1 MQQQSLSK
9 RIGIPV
15 VVALLF
21 SFTLSALSGGT
32 ISQASPAIGSQ
43 SANAAITQ
51 ASRDTG
57 VPAPLLKALAYM
69 EGQFNNHQGYPSVD
83 GGYGSMHLIK
93 NKHGDTLDE
102 AAMDIGVATDK
113 LKKDLA
119 TNIRGG
125 AAVLRDE
132 ALQQS
137 PTHTLP
143 ASLADWYGVAAT
155 YSHSPT
161 RAAALQYADAL
172 YTVLN
177 AGFSRQTES
186 GELVTL
192 APQNVQPHTA
202 TAATTK
208 TAITAPLPNGCTR
221 DNNVD
226 YAGAIDC
233 IIPTS
238 FDCTPPEATY
248 PGCTYES
255 TDRPTVLPVNYVT
268 IHDTEGDLQASL
280 GVFQNVNSGV
290 SIHYIIDTDGTVYQL
305 LHDKDIAYHVGNYWY
320 NQRSIGI
327 EHIGYDATGYLWYNA
342 AQYLSSAKLTAYLI
356 KKYNIPLD
364 HDHIVSHGTVPSPLL
379 ATNHVDPGPYWLWT
393 YYLKLIH
400 EQGVAY
406 PKGKKY
412 DNVITL
418 KPKTDEKPFGRN
430 GTETTANFNF
440 FYLHTGPSTHS
451 PLITQLGVNDITD
464 ETNSVETN
472 TSYYYINKVK
482 DPVGTGDT
490 LYEIWY
496 GESDHGKDNP
506 PSPLTDAHLAWLD
519 VPPGAAKEG
528 LGTPVTLNSA
538 SGADIPITGKPLT
551 GAITIGHA
559 PSGSIFVS
567 GYTYVEDG
575 TTNLWYEINYNHRQ
589 AWVPA
594 SAVVLT
600 GQK

>member
-1 MQQQSLSK
+1 MQQQFLSK
-9 RIGIPV
+9 RIEITIV
-15 VVALLF
+15 LALLLSF
-21 SFTLSALSGGT
+21 SLSALSGGT
-32 ISQASPAIGSQ
+32 PLQASAAIGSQ
-43 SANAAITQ
+43 SANGAITQ
-51 ASRDTG
+51 ASQTTG
-57 VPAPLLKALAYM
+57 VPAELLKALAYM
-69 EGQFNNHQGYPSVD
+69 EGQFNNHQGRPSVD

-93 NKHGDTLDE
+93 NRRGNTLDE
-102 AAMDIGVATDK
+102 AAMDIGVAVDK

-137 PTHTLP
+137 SSHTLP
-143 ASLADWYGVAAT
+143 GNLADWYGVVAT
-155 YSHSPT
+155 YSHAAT
-161 RAAALQYADAL
+161 RTSALQYADAL

-186 GELVTL
+186 GETVTL

-202 TAATTK
+202 TAASAKIATTSS
-208 TAITAPLPNGCTR
+208 LPAGCKR
-221 DNNVD
+221 DNKVD

-233 IIPTS
+233 IVPTS
-238 FDCTPPEATY
+238 FDCTPPDSTY

-255 TDRPTVLPVNYVT
+255 TDRPKVLPVNYVT
-268 IHDTEGDLQASL
+268 IHDTEGGLQASL
-280 GVFQNVNSGV
+280 GVFQDVNSGV
-290 SIHYIIDTDGTVYQL
+290 SIHYLVDTDGTIYQL
-305 LHDKDIAYHVGNYWY
+305 LHDKDVAYHVGNYWY

-342 AQYLSSAKLTAYLI
+342 AQYLSSAKLTAYLL

-364 HDHIVSHGTVPSPLL
+364 HDHIVSHGTVPSPGLF
-379 ATNHVDPGPYWLWT
+379 TNHVDPGPYWLWT

-400 EQGVAY
+400 EQGVPY

-418 KPKTDEKPFGRN
+418 KPRTDQKPLGRN
-430 GTETTANFNF
+430 GTETSANFNF
-440 FYLHTGPSTHS
+440 FYLHTGPNTHA
-451 PLITQLGVNDITD
+451 PLVTALGINDMTD
-464 ETNSVETN
+464 ETNNVETN

-490 LYEIWY
+490 FYEIWY
-496 GESDHGKDNP
+496 GVSDHGGDNP
-506 PSPLTDAHLAWLD
+506 PTPLADAHLAWLD
-519 VPPGAAKEG
+519 VPPGGAIEG
-528 LGTPVTLNSA
+528 PGTPVTLNSA
-538 SGADIPITGKPLT
+538 TGADIAVTGKPMT
-551 GAITIGHA
+551 GATTIGYA
-559 PSGSIFVS
+559 PSGAIFVS

-594 SAVVLT
+594 SVVVPT
-600 GQK
+600 SK